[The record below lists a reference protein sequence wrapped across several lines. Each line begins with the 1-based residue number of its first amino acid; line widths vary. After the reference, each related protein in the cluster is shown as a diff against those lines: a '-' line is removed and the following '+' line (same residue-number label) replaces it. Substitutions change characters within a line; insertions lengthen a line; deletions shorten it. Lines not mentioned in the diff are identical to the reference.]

1 LIEFKFPG
9 DPLLWTVY
17 FNLAFNSILPVISR
31 RRFRFGFK
39 LHFTVLPGLVP
50 CILWK
55 EKVARQLVALC
66 LVSSL
71 GHNTC
76 VFLSDQPDVP
86 CRQAVAGDVVLN
98 MLLGDILG
106 QASDHNCVIWGC
118 VPPVF
123 LSRRPFSVSTRT
135 SISTSITTPFIV
147 LISSFPP
154 RPIVFISPLPP
165 IHALPPLPTSLST
178 PRPAPA
184 PPSPPLSAP
193 LPPPPPLIV
202 SLVPVIVLAAP
213 AHRWGWWGAGATA
226 PGLAWRKRH
235 LPHHHAWLDHLPRSE
250 HHSWVASSCGCV
262 HRGVCSIRVILSRC
276 YCCCLCCCVLFCCEE
291 QVHDQT
297 RLGPARISSF
307 HKCLAFAL
315 DLK

>member
-1 LIEFKFPG
+1 MTENLIEFKFPG

-17 FNLAFNSILPVISR
+17 FNLTFNSILLVISR

-76 VFLSDQPDVP
+76 VFLSNQPDVP

-98 MLLGDILG
+98 LRRHWNKQRRLKLKCRRRERADISHPMRPHSTHMLLCDILG

-123 LSRRPFSVSTRT
+123 LSRRPGKDCEMWLKYSG
-135 SISTSITTPFIV
+135 
-147 LISSFPP
+147 LAN
-154 RPIVFISPLPP
+154 L
-165 IHALPPLPTSLST
+165 SLY
-178 PRPAPA
+178 R
-184 PPSPPLSAP
+184 
-193 LPPPPPLIV
+193 
-202 SLVPVIVLAAP
+202 
-213 AHRWGWWGAGATA
+213 
-226 PGLAWRKRH
+226 PGL
-235 LPHHHAWLDHLPRSE
+235 RS
-250 HHSWVASSCGCV
+250 
-262 HRGVCSIRVILSRC
+262 RLLSRLLLLSSSALSLQDLLMRMKNP
-276 YCCCLCCCVLFCCEE
+276 CLNARVLM
-291 QVHDQT
+291 
-297 RLGPARISSF
+297 
-307 HKCLAFAL
+307 
-315 DLK
+315 